1 MLMQTPAL
9 RYFLAVVRT
18 GSISAAAQRLRVAGS
33 AVSRQIANLEK
44 ELDAA
49 LFERRSHGMIL
60 TQAGQTLAAYAQ
72 RLELESE
79 QVVSEIREF
88 DIDSGSGEA
97 VVDLSAKLIAEGT
110 GKVVN
115 ARIFTARV
123 PVPKVDAQTAATGL
137 DAALSQVLGDL
148 VRWVNVGR

>member
-1 MLMQTPAL
+1 MQTPAL

-60 TQAGQTLAAYAQ
+60 T
-72 RLELESE
+72 
-79 QVVSEIREF
+79 
-88 DIDSGSGEA
+88 
-97 VVDLSAKLIAEGT
+97 
-110 GKVVN
+110 
-115 ARIFTARV
+115 
-123 PVPKVDAQTAATGL
+123 
-137 DAALSQVLGDL
+137 
-148 VRWVNVGR
+148 